1 MSTKEFIKNQVER
14 FTTPVTPDQ
23 FTELS
28 EMENSILILEVSL
41 KDYTLTEIARI
52 VENNNAR
59 ILALTVLPISDGT
72 DLLVSLKLDANDL
85 TAIRRS
91 FERFDY
97 HVVYYFSRE
106 EEVTDVQQER
116 LAELLYYLEM

>member
-14 FTTPVTPDQ
+14 FTTPITPDQ

-59 ILALTVLPISDGT
+59 VLALTVLPISDGAN
-72 DLLVSLKLDANDL
+72 LLVSLKLDANDL

-97 HVVYYFSRE
+97 HVIYYFSCE
-106 EEVTDVQQER
+106 EEVTDTQQER

>member
-14 FTTPVTPDQ
+14 FTTPITPDQ

-59 ILALTVLPISDGT
+59 VLALTVLPISDGT
-72 DLLVSLKLDANDL
+72 NLLVSLKLDANDL

-106 EEVTDVQQER
+106 EEVTNTHQER

>member
-14 FTTPVTPDQ
+14 FTAPVTPDQ

-59 ILALTVLPISDGT
+59 VLALTVLPISDGT
-72 DLLVSLKLDANDL
+72 NLLVSLKLDANDL

-97 HVVYYFSRE
+97 HVIYYFSHE
-106 EEVTDVQQER
+106 EEVTDTQQER

>member
-14 FTTPVTPDQ
+14 FTTPITPDQ

-59 ILALTVLPISDGT
+59 VLALTVLPISDGT
-72 DLLVSLKLDANDL
+72 NLLVSLKLDANDL

-106 EEVTDVQQER
+106 EEVTDTQQER